1 LPEQA
6 KTQTLNF
13 SVDTDGVSIVLT
25 HVSGENLGIDLF
37 VDDEGQL
44 LLEDRYGR
52 TFSLT
57 RVQP

>member
-1 LPEQA
+1 MPEQA

-25 HVSGENLGIDLF
+25 HVSGENLGIDLT
-37 VDDEGQL
+37 VDDAGRF

-52 TFSLT
+52 TFPLM